1 LALKWWKLD
10 VLKKIRDWAKGYPA
24 TEEVINKILLCTKS
38 QGCTAWH
45 MAANHSKLEILQ
57 EIWEWAKENLTKEEI
72 KKIVISHRHQWQH
85 RLALVGI

>member
-1 LALKWWKLD
+1 
-10 VLKKIRDWAKGYPA
+10 
-24 TEEVINKILLCTKS
+24 
-38 QGCTAWH
+38 

-57 EIWEWAKENLTKEEI
+57 EIWEWAKENLTTEEI